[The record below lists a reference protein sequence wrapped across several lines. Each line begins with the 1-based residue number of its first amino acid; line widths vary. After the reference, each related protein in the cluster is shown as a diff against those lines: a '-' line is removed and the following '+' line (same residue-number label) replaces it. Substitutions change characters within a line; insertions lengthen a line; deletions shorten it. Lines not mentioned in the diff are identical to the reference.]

1 MRPGIVRSGL
11 TAGAVAAAATLG
23 ALLAIGHK
31 IGRAV
36 LPLGTVG
43 ALIAGHHAFLF
54 GDPATTR
61 DVLLGVVVQ
70 VMICILWGFVAA
82 WLALERRVGLPWTGL
97 WIAVA
102 DFCGSWLVARV
113 SGGGLATIVP
123 LGDRLELGLVLGVA
137 LVAGIRLAFPQIRE

>member
-1 MRPGIVRSGL
+1 M
-11 TAGAVAAAATLG
+11 AGAIAAAATLG

-61 DVLLGVVVQ
+61 DVLLGVVAQ
-70 VMICILWGFVAA
+70 GALCILWGFVAA
-82 WLALERRVGLPWTGL
+82 WLVIERRVRVRWAALAIG
-97 WIAVA
+97 VA
-102 DFCGSWLVARV
+102 DFCRSWLVARA
-113 SGGGLATIVP
+113 SGGGIATVVP
-123 LGDRLELGLVLGVA
+123 LGHRLELALILGVA
-137 LVAGIRLAFPQIRE
+137 LAAGIRLALPRTGE